1 VAHLPVHED
10 ADALGWRRL
19 DRGVRSAG
27 ARRATRAALEPTVRT
42 TRRTLAAAA
51 LLLSL
56 PLLAACSTADA
67 TTSQGP
73 SGNGATANVGPMQLR
88 AITIVK
94 AGAGV
99 PLGTVIGTIVNT
111 GTDADTLT
119 SVQVTNP
126 AGSTT
131 TITGALGSIP
141 IPAQGRV
148 QIGQTTQIGQAA
160 INVDTPAQ
168 QIIIKGLN
176 ISPTGFANVVFTFQ
190 KAGQV
195 TVPTMAVPPTGIYA
209 GYGPLSG

>member
-1 VAHLPVHED
+1 M
-10 ADALGWRRL
+10 
-19 DRGVRSAG
+19 
-27 ARRATRAALEPTVRT
+27 RT

-51 LLLSL
+51 LLLTL

-73 SGNGATANVGPMQLR
+73 SGNGASASVGPLPLR

-99 PLGTVIGTIVNT
+99 TLGTVIGTIVNT

-119 SVQVTNP
+119 SVQVTDP
-126 AGSTT
+126 TGSTT
-131 TITGALGSIP
+131 TISGASGQIP
-141 IPAQGRV
+141 IPALGRV

-168 QIIIKGLN
+168 QILIKGLN
-176 ISPTGFANVVFTFQ
+176 IAPTAFAQVVFTFQ

-209 GYGPLSG
+209 GFGPLSS

>member
-1 VAHLPVHED
+1 VPS
-10 ADALGWRRL
+10 G
-19 DRGVRSAG
+19 G
-27 ARRATRAALEPTVRT
+27 ATRATRAALEPTVRPS
-42 TRRTLAAAA
+42 RRTLAAAV
-51 LLLSL
+51 LLAAM

-67 TTSQGP
+67 TTSQQP
-73 SGNGATANVGPMQLR
+73 SGNGASATVGPLQLR

-99 PLGTVIGTIVNT
+99 PLGSVIGTIVNT
-111 GTDADTLT
+111 GTEADTLT
-119 SVQVTNP
+119 SVQVTSP

-131 TITGALGSIP
+131 TISGAIGSIP

-168 QIIIKGLN
+168 QITIKGLT
-176 ISPTGFANVVFTFQ
+176 IAPTAFAQVVFTFQ